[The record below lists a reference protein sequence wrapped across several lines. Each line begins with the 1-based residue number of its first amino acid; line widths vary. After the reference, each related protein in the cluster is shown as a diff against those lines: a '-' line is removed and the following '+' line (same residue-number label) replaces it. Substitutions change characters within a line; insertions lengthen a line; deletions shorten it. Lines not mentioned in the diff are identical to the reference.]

1 MPAHPPCAD
10 MHVPI
15 HLFADL
21 DALSDAAVGRIAEIV
36 AESIAQR
43 GVFHIALS
51 GGATPRHLYERL
63 ARAPYVF
70 TIDWSR
76 VHVYFGDERCV
87 PPDHPDSNF
96 RMANTALLMHVPIP
110 PTQIHR
116 ISADLAYVRQCA
128 AAYAAVLASS
138 LPVCNNVPQFDLVLL
153 GVGPDGHI
161 ASLFPA
167 TGSALSERRPVTAVY
182 ADSMHA
188 WRISIT
194 LAVINQARHI
204 LLLAAGSNKAEILQ
218 RVLRDDS
225 PAAAPLPVQRIQP
238 RGELEWYLD
247 QAAAARIPALA

>member
-1 MPAHPPCAD
+1 MSA
-10 MHVPI
+10 PI
-15 HLFADL
+15 RLFPDL
-21 DALSDAAVGRIAEIV
+21 EALSDAAVGRIAEV
-36 AESIAQR
+36 AEQSIAQR
-43 GVFHIALS
+43 GAFHIALS

-63 ARAPYVF
+63 ARAPYVS
-70 TIDWSR
+70 TMDWSR

-110 PTQIHR
+110 SAQIHR
-116 ISADLAYVRQCA
+116 INADLAYVRQCA
-128 AAYAAVLASS
+128 VAYAAVLMSS
-138 LPVCNNVPQFDLVLL
+138 LPTSNNVPQFDMVLL
-153 GVGPDGHI
+153 GIGPDGHI

-182 ADSMHA
+182 AVSMHA

-204 LLLAAGSNKAEILQ
+204 LLLVSGSGKAEVLE
-218 RVLRDDS
+218 RVFRGE
-225 PAAAPLPVQRIQP
+225 PGVVPLPVQRIQP
-238 RGELEWYLD
+238 LFELEWYLD